1 MNICCVMLY
10 FSTYSLIGMYIFLPE
25 TEGRTLEEVERF
37 FSDKN
42 RKLTDRYVPR
52 MLSTDDRQLAGVTN
66 VAMEP

>member
-1 MNICCVMLY
+1 
-10 FSTYSLIGMYIFLPE
+10 MYIFMPE

-42 RKLTDRYVPR
+42 RRLTDRYVPR
-52 MLSTDDRQLAGVTN
+52 MFPSDERQTAGVTN